1 MSLWHLRQRTWL
13 SLFPPKKWTY
23 GQISENGVPKFKHG
37 HSWKRS
43 RHLASNFLR
52 SSVSSTTGS
61 SSSSSPSISVSPSS
75 ILHWQGDLLKA
86 PSTQPE
92 PNLLSTIV
100 CAEND
105 AARQVLFCVFC
116 TSVWTSM
123 QPCQLQL
130 DLALVLDLLRI
141 LIAGWIFQCT
151 QEPQK
156 RFFNVADSDI
166 VSLSGLGSISRV
178 WYTNS

>member
-1 MSLWHLRQRTWL
+1 MKLLQIYVAPAWTSTMVLDLMDESVASKAKDLTL
-13 SLFPPKKWTY
+13 AFPPKKWTY

-116 TSVWTSM
+116 TSV
-123 QPCQLQL
+123 
-130 DLALVLDLLRI
+130 
-141 LIAGWIFQCT
+141 
-151 QEPQK
+151 
-156 RFFNVADSDI
+156 
-166 VSLSGLGSISRV
+166 
-178 WYTNS
+178 